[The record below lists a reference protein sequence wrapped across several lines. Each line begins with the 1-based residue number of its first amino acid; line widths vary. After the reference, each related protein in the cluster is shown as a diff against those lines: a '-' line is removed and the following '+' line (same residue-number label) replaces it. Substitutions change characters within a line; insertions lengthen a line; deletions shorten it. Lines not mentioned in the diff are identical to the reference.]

1 MIKIEDRASWFFNV
15 GELRMTKV
23 RDWYM
28 EAFPDDDLGPK
39 LDKDVTMWDVVGL
52 LNAGLGKRF
61 YDLIGEGDSVIRERV
76 FWRISKIVG
85 CDYDDVYFTWLGRE
99 DRPVISA

>member
-1 MIKIEDRASWFFNV
+1 MIKIKDGDGWFFPC
-15 GELRMTKV
+15 GDLRMTKV

-28 EAFPDDDLGPK
+28 EAYPDDDLGPRLK
-39 LDKDVTMWDVVGL
+39 KDVTLWDVVGL
-52 LNAGLGKRF
+52 LNAGLGKHV
-61 YDLIGEGDSVIRERV
+61 YDLLGVGDSIVRERV
-76 FWRISKIVG
+76 FWRISKVVG